1 MVMAL
6 LLAPSSSGVPLERAG
21 VVLSDRLQQLLQRV
35 EGQPDQQMQPMTLVL
50 ELPEG
55 ASLAGLLEIH
65 GAEAR
70 YRRGQWHEIR
80 IPLGRVQA
88 LLARLPQGSL
98 ARLPYPH
105 QALGVTSQGVGITG
119 GGDMQLL
126 GHTGHGLTIGV
137 IDLGFTGWANSQNAG
152 ELPASLTIQ
161 DYTGTGTAGTD
172 HGTNVAEIVH
182 DMAPDASLRLA
193 KIGTE
198 VQLGQAVDDMVTAGV
213 DLIVHSVAWFGVAHY
228 DGTGPLCDIT
238 ATATTAG
245 VQWINAMGNHRL
257 KHYSA
262 TFTDTVGDGWHEFQ
276 AGQGYNSIS
285 LNAGAALTLV
295 LNWDAYPSTSVDYDL
310 YLYNGIPGAGGVVVA
325 ASTNQQ
331 SGKGPFRYPYPVEF
345 LDYTAPVSG
354 TYYIVISKVTSSDP
368 DLPLTLFS
376 MGPNL
381 AIRTLAG
388 SILQPADCPG
398 VFATGAVN
406 LDDGPESFSSEGPT
420 KDGRPKPEIAA
431 PNRVQ
436 TSRTGSFAG
445 TSAAAPHAAGA
456 IALLKTQNPGLDNEA
471 LLDLLTTTAHDVH
484 TAGFDSRTGHGR
496 ISLDADQDGLNRDQE
511 LLYGTDPLSMDS
523 DGDGLTDWE
532 EIFLYATDPLDPDT
546 DGDGFKDGVEVQY
559 GSDPLDPAVIPDLV
573 FGDLNGD
580 GVVDLADVLLIR
592 RIVLQGAVPTPAQQ
606 LHGDVAPLVDGRP
619 RPDGVLDMGD
629 LLLIQR
635 KLLREV
641 LF

>member
-6 LLAPSSSGVPLERAG
+6 LLAPSGSGFALERVG
-21 VVLSDRLQQLLQRV
+21 VAQSDRLQNLLQRV
-35 EGQPDQQMQPMTLVL
+35 ERQPALQAQPVTLVM

-55 ASLAGLLEIH
+55 ASLVGLLATH

-70 YRRGQWHEIR
+70 YRRGRWHEIR
-80 IPLGRVQA
+80 LPLGRARA
-88 LLARLPQGSL
+88 LLARLPEGGL

-105 QALGVTSQGVGITG
+105 QALGVTSQGVGISG
-119 GGDMQLL
+119 SGDMQLL

-137 IDLGFTGWANSQNAG
+137 IDLGFTGWANSQSAG
-152 ELPASLTIQ
+152 ELPASLDIQ
-161 DYTGTGTAGTD
+161 DYTGTGTGGTD

-198 VQLGQAVDDMVTAGV
+198 VQLGQAVDDMVAAGV
-213 DLIVHSVAWFGVAHY
+213 DLVVHSVAWFGVAHY
-228 DGTGPLCDIT
+228 DGTGALCDIT
-238 ATATTAG
+238 ATATAAG
-245 VQWINAMGNHRL
+245 VQWVNAMGNHRL

-262 TFTDTVGDGWHEFQ
+262 VFSDTTGNGRHAFQ
-276 AGQGYNSIS
+276 PGQDYNTIS
-285 LNAGAALTLV
+285 LNEGAALTLV
-295 LNWDAYPSTSVDYDL
+295 LNWDAYPTTLVDYDL
-310 YLYNGIPGAGGVVVA
+310 YLYNDVPGAGGVVVA
-325 ASTNQQ
+325 SSTNQQ

-354 TYYIVISKVTSSDP
+354 TYYIVVSKVNGSDP

-381 AIRTLAG
+381 GIRTTAG

-398 VFATGAVN
+398 VLATGAAN
-406 LDDGPESFSSEGPT
+406 LDDNPESFSSEGPT

-445 TSAAAPHAAGA
+445 TSAAAPHAVGA
-456 IALLKTQNPGLDNEA
+456 IALLKTQNPGLDNQA
-471 LLDLLTTTAHDVH
+471 LLDLLAATAHDVH
-484 TAGFDSRTGHGR
+484 TVGFDSRTGHGR

-511 LLYGTDPLSMDS
+511 LLYGADPLSADS
-523 DGDGLTDWE
+523 DGDGQPDWE
-532 EIFLYATDPLDPDT
+532 EIFVYNTDPLNPDT

-559 GSDPLDPAVIPDLV
+559 GSDPLDPAAIPDLV
-573 FGDLNGD
+573 FGDINGD
-580 GVVDLADVLLIR
+580 GVVDLADVLLMR
-592 RIVLQGAVPTPAQQ
+592 RIVLHGVVPTPAQR

-619 RPDGVLDMGD
+619 QPDGALDSGD

-635 KLLREV
+635 KVLGEV